1 MAGIYNPEV
10 YLPKLPAKD
19 AVTPTAIRA
28 WQVLHACEQVRDLL
42 PVIEGQLA
50 VGMRPYLATPRG
62 AGAAAL
68 FLRQVPQ
75 PVQTASLLTAWS
87 DVRRWRSSIV
97 DSVPGMEVVHAHL
110 FSAGMAA
117 VRNCPAVVYDVTEFV
132 EQIAIASGQCSAGSW
147 LARSFRVAEQFVLA
161 RASAV
166 VVHDT
171 KGRDG
176 AIERGVLRENLFV
189 IFRPAEYTRPENVG
203 RQYDRVYQHAYKRRS
218 RSPGPSQTAPS
229 LTPIRAA

>member
-19 AVTPTAIRA
+19 AVTTMAIRP

-117 VRNCPAVVYDVTEFV
+117 VQQSLISNTSPTRACRSVRLSRTRHGK
-132 EQIAIASGQCSAGSW
+132 Q
-147 LARSFRVAEQFVLA
+147 ARSDFRACVLTATKAE
-161 RASAV
+161 RAQS
-166 VVHDT
+166 
-171 KGRDG
+171 
-176 AIERGVLRENLFV
+176 
-189 IFRPAEYTRPENVG
+189 
-203 RQYDRVYQHAYKRRS
+203 
-218 RSPGPSQTAPS
+218 
-229 LTPIRAA
+229 